1 VPHYQKLGLGFVP
14 FLVGEVGSLAGY
26 VGSVGAK
33 IFGGIGHA
41 LRFDGSIGGIK
52 S

>member
-1 VPHYQKLGLGFVP
+1 MPHYQKLAFRFVP
-14 FLVGEVGSLAGY
+14 FLVREVGSLSGY

-33 IFGGIGHA
+33 ILASIGHA
-41 LRFDGSIGGIK
+41 LRFDGSIRGIK